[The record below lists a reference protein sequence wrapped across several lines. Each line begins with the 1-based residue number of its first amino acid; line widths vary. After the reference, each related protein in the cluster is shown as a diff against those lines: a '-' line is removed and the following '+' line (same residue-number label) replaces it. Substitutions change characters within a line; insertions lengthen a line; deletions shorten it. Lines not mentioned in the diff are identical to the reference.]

1 MIQTASPDDP
11 ALIGGAFGLEPPG
24 PGGLA
29 DLWRL
34 DPALAWEN
42 ASSALAALVAQ
53 RAPGAVWLPGYLC
66 AHMAA
71 AVPAARRR
79 FFPLTADLAPD
90 TAALAALA
98 PGDLVLAVNYFG
110 RAPGAPW
117 RAFVAAHPQVSFV
130 EDCAQALDPAT
141 PPWGDWRLY
150 SPRKLMGVPEGGLL
164 VPVSARAGMLS
175 GPRLPHDPAGAAR
188 RRRPMALRAA
198 EPANN
203 ALWHPLFQAAE
214 NAGTVSARAMDPAAL
229 VVLAGVD
236 PAPMIAARRANF
248 ARLHGRLADHALLMG
263 PGAGFAPFGFP
274 VLVPPARRDAVL
286 GRLHAAGIFAAI
298 HWRDLAAPAGM
309 TAEHALAARLITL
322 PCDHR
327 YGPAEMDRIATTFQE
342 ARHVSQPR

>member
-1 MIQTASPDDP
+1 MTRTSSPDP

-24 PGGLA
+24 TGGLA
-29 DLWRL
+29 DLWRIE
-34 DPALAWEN
+34 PHLAWEN
-42 ASSALAALVAQ
+42 ATSALAALVAQ
-53 RAPGAVWLPGYLC
+53 RAPGAVWMPGYLC

-71 AVPAARRR
+71 AVPAGRRR

-110 RAPGAPW
+110 RAPGATW
-117 RAFVAAHPQVSFV
+117 RAFVAANPQVTFV
-130 EDCAQALDPAT
+130 EDCAQALDPAA

-164 VPVSARAGMLS
+164 VPVSDRAGVLS
-175 GPRLPHDPAGAAR
+175 GPRLPHDPAGATR
-188 RRRPMALRAA
+188 RRLPMALRAA

-214 NAGTVSARAMDPAAL
+214 NAGTVSDRAMDPAAL
-229 VVLAGVD
+229 AALAGVD
-236 PAPMIAARRANF
+236 PAPMIAARQANF
-248 ARLHGRLADHALLMG
+248 ARLYGRLATHAL
-263 PGAGFAPFGFP
+263 PGDPGHGFAPFGFP
-274 VLVPPARRDAVL
+274 VLVPSARRDAVL
-286 GRLHAAGIFAAI
+286 GRLHGAGIFAAV
-298 HWRDLAAPAGM
+298 HWRALAAPAGM

-327 YGPAEMDRIATTFQE
+327 YGPAAMDRVAATFQE
-342 ARHVSQPR
+342 ALA

>member
-1 MIQTASPDDP
+1 MTPTLSPHADP
-11 ALIGGAFGLEPPG
+11 IGGAFGLEPPG
-24 PGGLA
+24 RGGLA
-29 DLWRL
+29 GLWRL

-42 ASSALAALVAQ
+42 ATSALAALVAQ
-53 RAPGAVWLPGYLC
+53 RGPGTVWLPGYLC
-66 AHMAA
+66 GHAA
-71 AVPAARRR
+71 AAIPAARRR

-90 TAALAALA
+90 TAAMTSLA

-110 RAPGAPW
+110 RAPGADW

-130 EDCAQALDPAT
+130 EDCAQALDPAA

-164 VPVSARAGMLS
+164 VPVSARAGALR
-175 GPRLPHDPAGAAR
+175 GPRLPPDPAGAER
-188 RRRPMALRAA
+188 RRLPMALRAA

-214 NAGTVSARAMDPAAL
+214 NAGTVSDRAMDPAAL
-229 VVLAGVD
+229 EMLLAVD

-248 ARLHGRLADHALLMG
+248 ARLHARLAAHALPG
-263 PGAGFAPFGFP
+263 DPGASFAPFGYP
-274 VLVPPARRDAVL
+274 VLVPQARRDAVL
-286 GRLHAAGIFAAI
+286 GRLHAAGIFAAV

-309 TAEHALAARLITL
+309 TADHALAAGLITL

-342 ARHVSQPR
+342 ARHVTQTR